1 MNSDELEKFYCRLVV
16 NNQKGLFYVF
26 DWNQHREAALQSR
39 PSRADPAFGSG
50 KEWEAQV
57 RDLAVAGAK
66 KGDGTGSKKLKSI
79 KEEGDDLHEE
89 GEGSESEEDDSADEY
104 TQQDKNEEE
113 DDLSD
118 QSADVTE
125 EDAELED
132 ADSEEDAVPKT
143 PTKKRKRT
151 ANKNATAAS
160 RPRSPH
166 KPSSAA
172 STPRKPRKRPIAE
185 PTPHSKAAIRNRA
198 RSRKT
203 RPLPGL
209 SLDLLLAGEGGGNKI
224 KLPDNPWLRAM
235 HVLHVASRP
244 EALPCRDEEY
254 GKVMRAVEQ
263 LIEEGS
269 GGCVCRFPGIFPL
282 VTQSDVVITHVA
294 DISGVPGTGKTATVH
309 AVVRELKRMAENNAS
324 IDFPLLLPFFI

>member
-1 MNSDELEKFYCRLVV
+1 MKSDELETFYCRLVV

-26 DWNQHREAALQSR
+26 DWNKHREAALQSR

-50 KEWEAQV
+50 KEWKVQV
-57 RDLAVAGAK
+57 RDLAVAGTRK
-66 KGDGTGSKKLKSI
+66 RDGAGTKKLKSI
-79 KEEGDDLHEE
+79 KEEGEDLDEE
-89 GEGSESEEDDSADEY
+89 GESDVDDSADEY

-118 QSADVTE
+118 QSADAS
-125 EDAELED
+125 EDDAGLED

-151 ANKNATAAS
+151 ANKNATATS
-160 RPRSPH
+160 RPRSPR
-166 KPSSAA
+166 KQSSAA

-198 RSRKT
+198 RSHKT

-209 SLDLLLAGEGGGNKI
+209 SLDLLLAGDGGGKRI
-224 KLPDNPWLRAM
+224 ELPDDPWLRAM

-269 GGCVCRFPGIFPL
+269 GGCVCEL
-282 VTQSDVVITHVA
+282 
-294 DISGVPGTGKTATVH
+294 SGVLFRH
-309 AVVRELKRMAENNAS
+309 
-324 IDFPLLLPFFI
+324 